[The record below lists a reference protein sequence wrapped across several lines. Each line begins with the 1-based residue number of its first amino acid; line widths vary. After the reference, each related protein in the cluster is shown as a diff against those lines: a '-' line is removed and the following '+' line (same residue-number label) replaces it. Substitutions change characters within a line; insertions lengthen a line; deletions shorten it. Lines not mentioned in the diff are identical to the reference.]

1 MNFSDY
7 SENARRLIKDQ
18 LQHFLTEKKSE
29 EIPQSFKKQKAIE
42 ALEEFVLRGKLIR
55 GTLFLLMVEYF
66 GKEISEK
73 HIKAACAIELVH
85 SALLIQ
91 DDIID
96 NDMTRRGEKS
106 IHAQYKMT
114 GEQIKASDPYH
125 YGMSIAIVVSDVAF
139 FLAFELLSSF
149 NDTALSKLLSFYS
162 HEIYLVAL
170 AEGIDS
176 EFGQTDNEP
185 SEEDIYSVYHYK
197 TARYTFSMPFVMA
210 GIVTDANS
218 ETVKLMDKIGELAGI
233 IFQLKDDVIGIFGNA
248 DVIGKPVG
256 SDIRENK
263 KTLIRAFLYKMCDDD
278 ERKKLDMSF
287 GSPNL
292 TSTQLEEVVGFAK
305 KYSIEGV
312 INEKIKEIAE
322 EQQELFSRLPN
333 DGKYKEVLA
342 DMLVYNLKR
351 TY

>member
-7 SENARRLIKDQ
+7 SENARKLIKEQ
-18 LQHFLTEKKSE
+18 LQEFLSEKKE
-29 EIPQSFKKQKAIE
+29 ENIPQSFKKQKAIE

-55 GTLFLLMVEYF
+55 GTLFLLTVEYF
-66 GKEISEK
+66 GEQISEK

-96 NDMTRRGEKS
+96 NDAVRRGEKS
-106 IHAQYKMT
+106 IYALYQEI

-125 YGMSIAIVVSDVAF
+125 YGVSVAIVVSDVAF

-149 NDTALSKLLSFYS
+149 NDMMLSKLLKFYS

-170 AEGIDS
+170 AQGIDS
-176 EFGQTDNEP
+176 EFGQTSNEP
-185 SEEDIYSVYHYK
+185 TEADIYSVYHYK
-197 TARYTFSMPFVMA
+197 TARYTFSMPFVM
-210 GIVTDANS
+210 GGVVTDANS
-218 ETVKLMDKIGELAGI
+218 ETVNQLEKIGELAGI
-233 IFQLKDDVIGIFGNA
+233 IFQLKDDVIGIFGNE

-263 KTLIRAFLYKMCDDD
+263 KTLIRALLYKMCNED
-278 ERKKLDMSF
+278 EKKKLDMSF
-287 GSPNL
+287 GNPNL
-292 TSTQLEEVVGFAK
+292 THAQLEEVVGFAK
-305 KYSIEGV
+305 KYSIEEI
-312 INEKIKEIAE
+312 INGKIKEIAE
-322 EQQELFSRLPN
+322 EQQELFSKLPN
-333 DGKYKEVLA
+333 DRKYKEVLA
-342 DMLVYNLKR
+342 DLLVFNLKR